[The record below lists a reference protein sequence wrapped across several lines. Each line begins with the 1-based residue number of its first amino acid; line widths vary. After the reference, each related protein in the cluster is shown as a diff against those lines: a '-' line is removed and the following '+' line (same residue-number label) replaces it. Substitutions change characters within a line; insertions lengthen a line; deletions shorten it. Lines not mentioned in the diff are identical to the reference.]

1 VPVEQA
7 TKFVPTVNLKVAE
20 AIGIELPTSV
30 LLRAD
35 EVIE

>member
-1 VPVEQA
+1 MIQLVL
-7 TKFVPTVNLKVAE
+7 NLRTAKTL
-20 AIGIELPTSV
+20 GISTPTSV